1 MYNSNSS
8 STKDNLL
15 FLGENLE
22 MVGEDIMGIAEVLT
36 VVFIVLKLTDV
47 ISWSW
52 WLVLLPAII
61 SFSIYIIILVV
72 KLIMVIIAVV
82 AVKNRKEV

>member
-1 MYNSNSS
+1 
-8 STKDNLL
+8 
-15 FLGENLE
+15 
-22 MVGEDIMGIAEVLT
+22 VGIAEVLT

-47 ISWSW
+47 IAWSW

-61 SFSIYIIILVV
+61 SFSIYIFILVV

>member
-1 MYNSNSS
+1 MS

-15 FLGENLE
+15 FLEENLE

-52 WLVLLPAII
+52 WLVLLPTII

>member
-1 MYNSNSS
+1 LYNSNSS

>member
-72 KLIMVIIAVV
+72 KLIIVIIAVV

>member
-1 MYNSNSS
+1 
-8 STKDNLL
+8 
-15 FLGENLE
+15 
-22 MVGEDIMGIAEVLT
+22 MGIAEVLT

-47 ISWSW
+47 ITWSW

-61 SFSIYIIILVV
+61 SFSIYIFILVV

>member
-1 MYNSNSS
+1 
-8 STKDNLL
+8 
-15 FLGENLE
+15 
-22 MVGEDIMGIAEVLT
+22 VGIAEVLT